1 MALLRT
7 RTRNTVQDLARALR
21 AGDDADAARLAAE
34 LGLPRGCWHTGGWA
48 AGTVPMDAAA
58 PALAVV
64 EALAESAPSRGIRWI
79 PAPRPGGTGWQT
91 PQVLDLV
98 ADLAAFDVQGL
109 QGRYDLEAE
118 KDRFGDA
125 LEGIRPLSAAS

>member
-1 MALLRT
+1 
-7 RTRNTVQDLARALR
+7 
-21 AGDDADAARLAAE
+21 
-34 LGLPRGCWHTGGWA
+34 
-48 AGTVPMDAAA
+48 MDAAA
-58 PALAVV
+58 DALAVV
-64 EALAESAPSRGIRWI
+64 EALAESAPSRGHPVDTG
-79 PAPRPGGTGWQT
+79 PAARRHRLAD

-118 KDRFGDA
+118 KDRFGDS